1 MMQLTAGDLHFLGD
15 SEKERRQDYC
25 LHGNVFLGIDGTVLC
40 DGGEWCV
47 SASALRFMRSVFDD
61 HIPTSGEQ
69 MIPCCGHFM
78 IPSEDGKTVDI
89 IGCSN
94 GIDFDVIHENGGI
107 TIKTADGEKFFID
120 CGEYRRAVTEYAGQV
135 ERFLSNPPAR
145 IFDDDWDR
153 AAVSAFRNEWTEL
166 RQRLSTSV
174 LPFPGIFL

>member
-1 MMQLTAGDLHFLGD
+1 MQLTAGDLHFLGD
-15 SEKERRQDYC
+15 TEKERRQDYC

-61 HIPTSGEQ
+61 HVPASGEQ
-69 MIPCCGHFM
+69 IIPCCGHFM

-107 TIKTADGEKFFID
+107 TIKTADGGKFFVD
-120 CGEYRRAVTEYAGQV
+120 CREYRRAVTEFACQI
-135 ERFLSNPPAR
+135 ERFISNSPAR

-153 AAVSAFRNEWTEL
+153 AAVSAFRNEWAEL
-166 RQRLSTSV
+166 RQRLFPSD

>member
-1 MMQLTAGDLHFLGD
+1 MQLTAGDLHFLGD
-15 SEKERRQDYC
+15 TEKERRQDYC

-61 HIPTSGEQ
+61 HVPASGEQ
-69 MIPCCGHFM
+69 IIPCCGHFM
-78 IPSEDGKTVDI
+78 IPSENGKTVDI

-107 TIKTADGEKFFID
+107 TIKTADSKKLFVD
-120 CGEYRRAVTEYAGQV
+120 CREYRRAVTGFAGQI
-135 ERFLSNPPAR
+135 EQFISNSPSR

-153 AAVSAFRNEWTEL
+153 AAVSAFRNEWAEL
-166 RQRLSTSV
+166 RQRLSPSD